1 MTRLLSVLGVVA
13 AAGALVV
20 TAVLASAAPSAP
32 RDVQDLLPAAAAVQ
46 LPDID
51 AGADPATPASAA
63 ASTTSREPDP
73 AWVTSTATATGV
85 PARALQAYASATLRA
100 GAELPGCRLGW
111 TTLAGIGHVESAHGG
126 SALAPDGRTSVE
138 GPALDGTSGYA
149 AISEGGTWDR
159 ARGPLQFIAST
170 WRQWGSDGD
179 GDGVADVDD
188 VDDAAWTAAR
198 YLCASGADLTTP
210 AGWTAAVHSYNH
222 SDVYVRSVLA
232 AADAYAARSG
242 G

>member
-13 AAGALVV
+13 AAAALVV
-20 TAVLASAAPSAP
+20 TAVLASTAPSTP
-32 RDVQDLLPAAAAVQ
+32 RDVQDLFPAAAAVQ
-46 LPDID
+46 LPDV
-51 AGADPATPASAA
+51 GAATDPATPSSTAASA
-63 ASTTSREPDP
+63 TSRQPDP
-73 AWVTSTATATGV
+73 AWVASTASATGV

-100 GAELPGCRLGW
+100 GVELPGCRLGW
-111 TTLAGIGHVESAHGG
+111 TTLAGIGHVESGHGG
-126 SALAPDGRTSVE
+126 STLAPDGRTSVE

-149 AISEGGTWDR
+149 AISEDGAWDR

-198 YLCASGADLTTP
+198 YLCASDADLTTP

>member
-13 AAGALVV
+13 AVGALVV
-20 TAVLASAAPSAP
+20 TAVVASAVPSTP
-32 RDVQDLLPAAAAVQ
+32 RDVRDLLPAAASVQ
-46 LPDID
+46 LPVADP
-51 AGADPATPASAA
+51 GADPASSSSTA

-73 AWVTSTATATGV
+73 AWVASTATATGV
-85 PARALQAYASATLRA
+85 PARALHAYATATLRA
-100 GAELPGCRLGW
+100 GTEMPGCRLGW
-111 TTLAGIGHVESAHGG
+111 TTLAGIGHVESGHGG
-126 SALAPDGRTSVE
+126 ADLAADGRASVD
-138 GPALDGTSGYA
+138 GPVLDGTSGYA
-149 AISEGGTWDR
+149 AISEAGTWDR

-232 AADAYAARSG
+232 AADAYASRTG